1 MRIRRVEGILAVSKN
16 NVVGQ
21 GDKIPWHHSGDFKRF
36 KQITMGHG
44 VMMGYPTFKG
54 MAKLYTKPGKQVLPG
69 RHIFVV
75 GREPFEGMTDLDI
88 NFENVTVM
96 VSNGPQD
103 DIETALKALPSC
115 KEFPETRK
123 LFIAGG
129 ARVYHNYL
137 PYAEKIHLTRIM
149 VDCPEDHETIR
160 LTGETGWLLTG
171 LDKWRSITMNGY
183 EDCDGVRA
191 TYMTLD
197 SSF

>member
-1 MRIRRVEGILAVSKN
+1 MRMRRVEGILAVSKN
-16 NVVGQ
+16 NVIGQ

-54 MAKLYTKPGKQVLPG
+54 MAKLYTRPGKQVLPG

-75 GREPFEGMTDLDI
+75 GREPFEGMLDLDVD
-88 NFENVTVM
+88 FANVSVIT
-96 VSNGPQD
+96 SNGPQD
-103 DIETALKALPSC
+103 DIMTALKRLPS
-115 KEFPETRK
+115 ENEK

-137 PYAEKIHLTRIM
+137 PYAERVHLTRIM
-149 VDCPEDHETIR
+149 IDCPEDHETVR
-160 LTGETGWLLTG
+160 LSAETHWLLSG
-171 LDKWRSITMNGY
+171 LDRWRSITMNGY

-191 TYMTLD
+191 SYMTLD
-197 SSF
+197 SAF